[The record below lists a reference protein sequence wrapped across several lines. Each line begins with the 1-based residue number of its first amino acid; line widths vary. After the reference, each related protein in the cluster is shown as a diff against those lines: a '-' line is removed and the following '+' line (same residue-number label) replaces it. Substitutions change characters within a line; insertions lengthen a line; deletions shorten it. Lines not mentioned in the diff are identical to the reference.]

1 MKNNKKVI
9 ARFTGKGF
17 KLSKGGK
24 IEHSSTQI
32 CLDKDY
38 FLASEGDSTVMDVLQ
53 EFGNGITQALKNHRV
68 KPGSL
73 RISFQ
78 ILEK

>member
-24 IEHSSTQI
+24 IEHSSTQTY
-32 CLDKDY
+32 LDKNSY
-38 FLASEGDSTVMDVLQ
+38 LASEGDSTAMDVLQ
-53 EFGNGITQALKNHRV
+53 EFSNGIMEALKNHRV